1 MTRPTHYELRMYCR
15 PRGSIGIFEWRTVT
29 YEASTFDEAF
39 NAASAAFEINASTGE
54 PVKAPEP
61 LPRAPWE
68 Y

>member
-15 PRGSIGIFEWRTVT
+15 PRGAIGIFEWRTVT

-39 NAASAAFEINASTGE
+39 NAALAMFEINASTGKPAE
-54 PVKAPEP
+54 APEP
-61 LPRAPWE
+61 ATATPWE